1 MNRPRPTQGCR
12 VDKRRRRRRRTIPTL
27 TRLCDF
33 HCIFYICDS
42 REVKLCV
49 HFKFRIM
56 WVPEYLH
63 KVIFVRKIPS
73 TERRKGVKRYGYTTK
88 VEDMSVDV
96 IQGGAN
102 SPADAF
108 CHSNI
113 CVYVTNLEKASD
125 A

>member
-1 MNRPRPTQGCR
+1 
-12 VDKRRRRRRRTIPTL
+12 
-27 TRLCDF
+27 
-33 HCIFYICDS
+33 
-42 REVKLCV
+42 
-49 HFKFRIM
+49 M

-63 KVIFVRKIPS
+63 KVIFVRKIAS

-88 VEDMSVDV
+88 FEDMSVDV

-108 CHSNI
+108 CHSDI
-113 CVYVTNLEKASD
+113 SVYVTNLEKVSD